1 VFQCKQTTGT
11 PVTHAIQEFLWVSH
25 HQGCQSW
32 CLLCKKVRRFY
43 RLPGVL
49 IPADPEI
56 AQISSCHALPSI
68 LVLVLI
74 PLDRNESTRAS
85 KLLWGGYF
93 LMSIVLRQVSV
104 SLLNFTRAPWLLTGA
119 EITLTASSDMG
130 EWKLNVDAH
139 QLADLRHSHFY
150 L

>member
-11 PVTHAIQEFLWVSH
+11 PVIHAIQEFLWVAH
-25 HQGCQSW
+25 HQGCPSW

-56 AQISSCHALPSI
+56 AQMSCHALPSI

-130 EWKLNVDAH
+130 EWKLNVNAH
-139 QLADLRHSHFY
+139 
-150 L
+150 